1 MCTPICP
8 CPNCTNNFT
17 TGRAQVRIFR
27 TCFFVLYLQCYL
39 RIFTHCFAVQLH
51 IVLSGANKCNSPG
64 HCLQLF
70 VGVNCFAVVKEG
82 LNFSILYADPKISIL
97 AVAFSTVCFN
107 FNRFGLPL
115 VNGKIIVGKQ
125 RKQLNMSVFLR
136 YQKFSSILIS
146 AVNFTYQ
153 PFNFGFRREF
163 YLSNVQLLFSRQFVR
178 ANFIE
183 KIVFP
188 KEVSAFKNSK
198 NPISAF
204 RR

>member
-1 MCTPICP
+1 MYFIRCVICG
-8 CPNCTNNFT
+8 FS
-17 TGRAQVRIFR
+17 RI
-27 TCFFVLYLQCYL
+27 VLP
-39 RIFTHCFAVQLH
+39 FKH
-51 IVLSGANKCNSPG
+51 IILSGANKCNCPG

-70 VGVNCFAVVKEG
+70 VGVNCFVVVKAV

-146 AVNFTYQ
+146 AVNFTCQ
-153 PFNFGFRREF
+153 TFNFFSAVN
-163 YLSNVQLLFSRQFVR
+163 LSGRILSRKLFFQMKFLLSKTVKTRFQRFDGNCLNATMFLFSAV
-178 ANFIE
+178 
-183 KIVFP
+183 
-188 KEVSAFKNSK
+188 
-198 NPISAF
+198 
-204 RR
+204 

>member
-1 MCTPICP
+1 MDFHALFCP
-8 CPNCTNNFT
+8 S
-17 TGRAQVRIFR
+17 I
-27 TCFFVLYLQCYL
+27 
-39 RIFTHCFAVQLH
+39 THCFKRGKQVQQSWTLF
-51 IVLSGANKCNSPG
+51 ATY
-64 HCLQLF
+64 F
-70 VGVNCFAVVKEG
+70 VGVNCFAVVKAG
-82 LNFSILYADPKISIL
+82 LNFSILYADQKISIL

-125 RKQLNMSVFLR
+125 CKQLNMSVFLR

-153 PFNFGFRREF
+153 PFNFGFCREF
-163 YLSNVQLLFSRQFVR
+163 YLSNVQLLFRRQFGR

-183 KIVFP
+183 KIVLP
-188 KEVSAFKNSK
+188 KEVSAFKNSRK
-198 NPISAF
+198 PISAF

>member
-39 RIFTHCFAVQLH
+39 RIFTHCFALQLH

-70 VGVNCFAVVKEG
+70 VGVNCFAVVKAG
-82 LNFSILYADPKISIL
+82 LNFSILYADQKISIL

-107 FNRFGLPL
+107 FNRFGFPL
-115 VNGKIIVGKQ
+115 VNGNIIVGKQ

-146 AVNFTYQ
+146 AVNFTCQ
-153 PFNFGFRREF
+153 TFNFFSAVNLAGQILSKKMFFQRRF
-163 YLSNVQLLFSRQFVR
+163 FLSKTVKIRFQRFDGNCLNATTFLFSAV
-178 ANFIE
+178 
-183 KIVFP
+183 
-188 KEVSAFKNSK
+188 
-198 NPISAF
+198 
-204 RR
+204 